1 MQTALHI
8 NRKVIVGLGQTGL
21 SFARYLQRQGES
33 FRIVDSRQQPPGLEE
48 ARQAFPQLEIELG
61 DFQEQTLLAAEE
73 LLVSPGVDLRQ
84 PVFDKAR
91 QAKIPLNSDIS
102 IFAASIQA
110 PIAAIT
116 GSNAKSTVVSLLGVM
131 AERAGLDV
139 AVAGNI
145 GKPVLDL
152 LDEKERQL
160 YVLEISSFQLESTHE
175 LGAEVACILN
185 ISTDHMD
192 RYDAEQEYLTAKQ
205 RIFQNCKQAVVNRD
219 DPLTSLGIPASARQ
233 WSYGLDAGGPDEF
246 GLLEVEGETW
256 LAFDQQA
263 LMPASQVKLAGRH
276 NLANALAALALGHA
290 LGLDMPLML
299 AALRDFAG
307 LAHRCQFI
315 ADIQGVK
322 YYNDSK
328 GTNVGASI
336 AALRG
341 LGGENNVI
349 LLAGGQ
355 GKGANFSDL
364 QESLS
369 RHAKLVIVYG
379 EDAKRISLAISPV
392 VSVTA
397 VDNLLAAVELAHQQA
412 QPGDIVLLS
421 PACASFDMFAN
432 FEERGRVF
440 TAAVEALH

>member
-1 MQTALHI
+1 MQTALHR
-8 NRKVIVGLGQTGL
+8 NGKVIVGLGQTGL

-185 ISTDHMD
+185 ISMDHMD

-336 AALRG
+336 AALQG

>member
-1 MQTALHI
+1 MQTALHR

-336 AALRG
+336 AALQG

>member
-1 MQTALHI
+1 MQTALHR
-8 NRKVIVGLGQTGL
+8 NGKVIVGLGQTGL
-21 SFARYLQRQGES
+21 SFARYLQRRGES
-33 FRIVDSRQQPPGLEE
+33 FLIVDSRQQPPGLEE

-61 DFQEQTLLAAEE
+61 EFQEQTLLAAEE

-84 PVFDKAR
+84 PVFDRAR
-91 QAKIPLNSDIS
+91 EAKIPLSSDIG

-116 GSNAKSTVVSLLGVM
+116 GSNAKSTVVSLLGAM
-131 AERAGLDV
+131 AEQAGLDV

-152 LDEKERQL
+152 LAEKERQL
-160 YVLEISSFQLESTHE
+160 YILEISSFQLESTHG

-192 RYDAEQEYLTAKQ
+192 RYDVEQEYLSAKQ
-205 RIFQNCKQAVVNRD
+205 RIFENCKQAVVNRD

-246 GLLEVEGETW
+246 GLLKVAGETW
-256 LAFDQQA
+256 LAFNQQA
-263 LMPASQVKLAGRH
+263 LMPAGQVKLAGRH

-290 LGLDMPLML
+290 LGLDMSLML
-299 AALRDFAG
+299 AALREFAG
-307 LAHRCQFI
+307 LPHRCQFS
-315 ADIQGVK
+315 AEIQGVK

-328 GTNVGASI
+328 GTNVGACI
-336 AALRG
+336 AALQG

-355 GKGANFSDL
+355 GKGADFSDL

-369 RHAKLVIVYG
+369 RYGKLVIVYG
-379 EDAKRISLAISPV
+379 EDAERISLAVKPV
-392 VSVTA
+392 VAVKA
-397 VDNLLAAVELAHQQA
+397 VDDLLAAVTLAREEA
-412 QPGDIVLLS
+412 LPGDIVLLS

-440 TAAVEALH
+440 MAAVEALH

>member
-1 MQTALHI
+1 MQTALHR
-8 NRKVIVGLGQTGL
+8 NGKVIVGLGQTGL

-336 AALRG
+336 AALQG